1 MVNQKVAA
9 RLQVGPNC
17 LLFFI
22 DETGHETFADNNY
35 PVFGLGGCAIN
46 SSSAAAVIAESWCA
60 MKAAHFGGEDVPLY
74 ANDLRDPT
82 TEQLDALSKFFR
94 EQQFARPCGR
104 SLRFEELVR
113 PKDIGNSDPVLAGW
127 N

>member
-22 DETGHETFADNNY
+22 DETGHETFADKNY

-46 SSSAAAVIAESWCA
+46 SSSAAAVIAEPWRA
-60 MKAAHFGGEDVPLY
+60 MKAAHFDRGRPASHSWAFGHEPE
-74 ANDLRDPT
+74 RD
-82 TEQLDALSKFFR
+82 K
-94 EQQFARPCGR
+94 
-104 SLRFEELVR
+104 
-113 PKDIGNSDPVLAGW
+113 
-127 N
+127 